1 MKRALVFAAALV
13 LGVLPLPAAVT
24 AQPTETVKI
33 GVISSL
39 TMTPFHLADALGYFR
54 DEGLNVQFVNFTS
67 AAQMVAPLAA
77 GQLDVGAGAVS
88 AGLYNA
94 VGRGLAVRAVADLG
108 SDPPGYGFQKLIIRA
123 DLVKSGR
130 YKTIKDLKG
139 LTLAITAPGISASAL
154 VNELLKKAGL
164 TMADIKL
171 QYLSNPNQVAALRN
185 GSIDG
190 SFMPEPNA
198 TIAAKSGAAVIEYAD
213 DAYYPNQEIA
223 VVLYG
228 AAMLKTR
235 ATGVKVMRA
244 FLRAARAY
252 NDALRDGKVSGPG
265 AEAVMQ
271 VFATES
277 KVSDRSILDAVTP
290 NGVNP
295 DGKLNLASMK
305 QDRAYFAQAGL
316 LESKTTVENVID
328 ASFAADAVK
337 QLGPYK
343 PAREMQKGA
352 E

>member
-1 MKRALVFAAALV
+1 MKRAFAFAAAFV
-13 LGVLPLPAAVT
+13 LGVLSLSSPAT
-24 AQPTETVKI
+24 AQTADTIKI
-33 GVISSL
+33 GLISSL
-39 TMTPFHLADALGYFR
+39 TMTPFYLADALGYFH
-54 DEGLNVQFVNFTS
+54 DEGLSVQFVNFDS

-108 SDPPGYGFQKLIIRA
+108 SDPPGYGFQKLIIRS

-139 LTLAITAPGISASAL
+139 LTLAITAPGISTSSL
-154 VNELLKKAGL
+154 VDELLKKAGL

-198 TIAAKSGAAVIEYAD
+198 TIAAKSGIATIEYAD
-213 DAYYPNQEIA
+213 DAYYPDQEIA

-228 AAMLKTR
+228 TTMLKNR
-235 ATGVKVMRA
+235 EAGVKVMRA

-252 NDALRDGKVSGPG
+252 NDSLHDGKVSGPW
-265 AEAVMQ
+265 ADSIMKA
-271 VFATES
+271 FAAES
-277 KVSDRSILDAVTP
+277 KVSDRAILDAVTP

-295 DGKLNLASMK
+295 NGKLNLASMK
-305 QDRAYFAQAGL
+305 KDLAFFAQAGL
-316 LESKTTVENVID
+316 LASKTTVEDVID
-328 ASFAADAVK
+328 ASFAADAIK
-337 QLGPYK
+337 ALGPYK
-343 PAREMQKGA
+343 PAR
-352 E
+352 

>member
-1 MKRALVFAAALV
+1 VKRALAFAAMLLV
-13 LGVLPLPAAVT
+13 SALPLPSPVAAQT
-24 AQPTETVKI
+24 ADPVKI
-33 GVISSL
+33 GLISSL
-39 TMTPFHLADALGYFR
+39 TMTPFYLADTLGYFH
-54 DEGLNVQFVNFTS
+54 DEGLTVQFVNFDS

-108 SDPPGYGFQKLIIRA
+108 SDPPGYGFQKLIIRT

-139 LTLAITAPGISASAL
+139 LTLAITAPGISTSSL
-154 VNELLKKAGL
+154 VDEMLKRAGL

-171 QYLSNPNQVAALRN
+171 QYLGNPDQVAALRN

-198 TIAAKSGAAVIEYAD
+198 TIAAKSGIATIEYAD

-228 AAMLKTR
+228 TAMLKSR
-235 ATGVKVMRA
+235 DTGVKVMRA

-252 NDALRDGKVSGPG
+252 NDSLRDGKVTGPR
-265 AEAVMQ
+265 ADAIMK

-277 KVSDRSILDAVTP
+277 KVTDRSILDAVTP
-290 NGVNP
+290 NGVSPN
-295 DGKLNLASMK
+295 GKLILASMK
-305 QDRAYFAQAGL
+305 KDLAFFAQAGL
-316 LESKTTVENVID
+316 LESKTTVEDVID
-328 ASFAADAVK
+328 ASFANDAVK
-337 QLGPYK
+337 QLGVYK
-343 PAREMQKGA
+343 PAR
-352 E
+352 